1 MSILKNSNT
10 RIQALTFND
19 KIHVHLTTGDVLVLP
34 RDYTPKLSTA
44 TKEELEQY
52 RLIAD
57 GIGVHFEA
65 LDEDI
70 SLAGIIHYKV
80 THELIAS

>member
-1 MSILKNSNT
+1 MSILKNSDT
-10 RIQALTFND
+10 RIKTLKFDD
-19 KIHVHLTTGDVLVLP
+19 KIHIYLTTGDVLVLP
-34 RDYTPKLSTA
+34 NDYTSKLATA
-44 TKEELEQY
+44 SKDDLEQF

-57 GIGVHFEA
+57 GIGVHFEK

-70 SLAGIIHYKV
+70 SLAGIIHYKM